1 MRNHSKAF
9 RHFMIM
15 MITGILI
22 LTGSLFCSGTANA
35 KEGDC
40 GNTSDGKFWYEVITD
55 PKGKTPGKVS
65 ISAEVSGGHFGNKIV
80 YPNTI
85 IGKNKKKY
93 TVVEIDGM
101 SVDENDYSNVEEKIT
116 EITIP
121 KNCETISDYAFEDM
135 NIKKVTFE
143 SGSKLKKIGEEAFS
157 TKKTIS
163 TITIPKSV
171 VSIGA
176 GAFNAGVLKVN
187 FEKGSKF
194 KDISKMKKGSYW
206 WVNEWWTAD
215 EIYNYRIISEPNGN
229 KPGKAELIMYD
240 PKSTKKIA
248 SYTIPNVIT
257 NPANKKYSVYSI
269 GEDCFACDE
278 SISNITI
285 PKNCVII
292 GENAFM
298 SCELKKVIFEKGSCL
313 KEIDEAAFYSCVN
326 LKEIVIPKL
335 VERIGVAAFAYSG
348 LRKITFESGSKLKFI
363 SGLAFD
369 ECDLGNVYLP
379 NNNIT
384 FDTADLEMGSAFG
397 TGNKTIYTANKATY
411 QRMIKE
417 LQNEEN
423 YGNVDYKAVYTGPYK
438 ITYMIPK
445 TVGSK
450 TYNKVEQT
458 NLRYN
463 TQVTLNPS
471 YDKNVYKGYSLKFT
485 GTLTDSDGE
494 QYTVTYKY
502 GQKVD
507 PSGQGDVVL
516 YASAVPNTY
525 QIRYNA
531 NGGIGSM
538 NIQDGVVYNQYIELR
553 QNNFMKSDSVFKCWN
568 TKPDGTGTSYKEGQ
582 KVTKLTAESS
592 IILYAIW
599 EKRSIKIRFSAGE
612 GQGTMQE
619 ATVKQGETLK
629 LPKCTF
635 TCPGKKFYRWQWIY
649 TNPDDSHSF
658 IVETYEDEAVFSDT
672 QNIYATAS
680 GYYEFLA
687 VWSDASGY
695 NLTLVPNG
703 GTGTEKKIVLSADNL
718 DDSKTAYEIFSTDF
732 QKEGSSLIGFQFD
745 KDETIYPVKTIQSWR
760 LSKLYSYLRELY
772 GANTEV
778 RINAVWEQK
787 TYSIVFDETDGEGYM
802 EAVVFKCGE
811 TAKLPKCTYEK
822 DGYQFIGWA
831 EESDKNVVVYEDEA
845 EILHNTEDGIALY
858 AVWSPVT
865 YRIVYNANGGYGSMK
880 GETVTYGESI
890 KLAASAYRRPGYTFH
905 GWSTDK
911 TGGKVYKDQATV
923 KNLLPYEGTV
933 TLYAR
938 WTENDVTIT
947 FNPNGGTV
955 GRTSKVVGY
964 GDTCGT
970 LPTPVRDG
978 YEFKGWFTS
987 KSGKIQYTSSTV
999 VDLEGSLTLYA
1010 RWQAK
1015 KITVTLNAAGG
1026 KINGNKSKFSIDTG
1040 TGITGLPGAKK
1051 ENYTFDGWW
1060 TDYTGGSKVTAGTTF
1075 AKDTQIYAHWKSK
1088 STGKVNV
1095 RLTIRKYAGA
1105 EGCIIYYSKYSDFS
1119 NAKSVKIQ
1127 SSKTSLSTMI
1137 SGLENGTK
1145 YYFRARQYKVKNG
1158 KKKYGKFGS
1167 TISKKIP

>member
-1 MRNHSKAF
+1 MFSEDEA
-9 RHFMIM
+9 
-15 MITGILI
+15 
-22 LTGSLFCSGTANA
+22 S
-35 KEGDC
+35 
-40 GNTSDGKFWYEVITD
+40 YY
-55 PKGKTPGKVS
+55 
-65 ISAEVSGGHFGNKIV
+65 NKI
-80 YPNTI
+80 
-85 IGKNKKKY
+85 
-93 TVVEIDGM
+93 E
-101 SVDENDYSNVEEKIT
+101 SV
-116 EITIP
+116 TIP
-121 KNCETISDYAFEDM
+121 KNCKIITSYAFYAS
-135 NIKKVTFE
+135 NIKKVIFE
-143 SGSKLKKIGEEAFS
+143 KGSKLKKIEEYAFY
-157 TKKTIS
+157 TKKVIPS
-163 TITIPKSV
+163 VTIPKSV
-171 VSIGA
+171 VTIEE
-176 GAFNAGVLKVN
+176 GAFNAGATKIN

-194 KDISKMKKGSYW
+194 KYASNPKKGSYW
-206 WVNEWWTAD
+206 WVNEWWSLDGQYAFKVLA
-215 EIYNYRIISEPNGN
+215 EPSGKNPGRASLVNYDISENITAL
-229 KPGKAELIMYD
+229 K
-240 PKSTKKIA
+240 
-248 SYTIPNVIT
+248 IPNTVT
-257 NPANKKYSVYSI
+257 SAVNKKYSVYSI
-269 GEDCFACDE
+269 GEDCFSNNEFFYSVTIPKSCVYIE
-278 SISNITI
+278 SNAFGSSYIEKVVFEKGSNLKQIGELAFSDTELTSITI
-285 PKNCVII
+285 PK
-292 GENAFM
+292 
-298 SCELKKVIFEKGSCL
+298 S
-313 KEIDEAAFYSCVN
+313 
-326 LKEIVIPKL
+326 
-335 VERIGVAAFAYSG
+335 VERIDVEAFSSSN
-348 LRKITFESGSKLKFI
+348 LTKITFESGSKLKFI
-363 SGLAFD
+363 GGWAFD

-384 FDTADLEMGSAFG
+384 FDTADSENGSAFG
-397 TGNKTIYTANKATY
+397 TGDKTIYTANKATY
-411 QRMIKE
+411 QRMLSE
-417 LQNEEN
+417 LQNEDFYEE
-423 YGNVDYKAVYTGPYK
+423 VDYKAVYTGPYK

-592 IILYAIW
+592 ITLYAIW

-658 IVETYEDEAVFSDT
+658 IVGTYEDEAEFSDT

-911 TGGKVYKDQATV
+911 TGGKVYKDQATA

-1026 KINGNKSKFSIDTG
+1026 KVNGNKSKFSIDTG

>member
-1 MRNHSKAF
+1 MFSEDEA
-9 RHFMIM
+9 
-15 MITGILI
+15 
-22 LTGSLFCSGTANA
+22 S
-35 KEGDC
+35 
-40 GNTSDGKFWYEVITD
+40 YY
-55 PKGKTPGKVS
+55 
-65 ISAEVSGGHFGNKIV
+65 NKI
-80 YPNTI
+80 
-85 IGKNKKKY
+85 
-93 TVVEIDGM
+93 E
-101 SVDENDYSNVEEKIT
+101 SV
-116 EITIP
+116 TIP
-121 KNCETISDYAFEDM
+121 KNCKIITSYAFYAS
-135 NIKKVTFE
+135 NIKKVIFE
-143 SGSKLKKIGEEAFS
+143 KGSKLKKIEEYAFY
-157 TKKTIS
+157 TKKVIPS
-163 TITIPKSV
+163 VTIPKSV
-171 VSIGA
+171 VTIEE
-176 GAFNAGVLKVN
+176 GAFNAGATKIN

-194 KDISKMKKGSYW
+194 KYASNPKKGSYW
-206 WVNEWWTAD
+206 WVNEWWSLDGQYAFKVLA
-215 EIYNYRIISEPNGN
+215 EPSGKNPGRASLVNYDISENITAL
-229 KPGKAELIMYD
+229 K
-240 PKSTKKIA
+240 
-248 SYTIPNVIT
+248 IPNTVT
-257 NPANKKYSVYSI
+257 SAVNKKYSVYSI
-269 GEDCFACDE
+269 GENCFSNNEFFYSVTIPKSCVYIE
-278 SISNITI
+278 SNAFGSSYIEKVVFEKGSNLKQIGEFAFSDTKLTSITI
-285 PKNCVII
+285 PK
-292 GENAFM
+292 
-298 SCELKKVIFEKGSCL
+298 S
-313 KEIDEAAFYSCVN
+313 
-326 LKEIVIPKL
+326 
-335 VERIGVAAFAYSG
+335 VERIDVEAFSSSN
-348 LRKITFESGSKLKFI
+348 LTKITFESGSKLKFI
-363 SGLAFD
+363 GGWAFD
-369 ECDLGNVYLP
+369 EFDLGNVYLP

-384 FDTADLEMGSAFG
+384 FDTADSENGSAFG
-397 TGNKTIYTANKATY
+397 TGDKTIYTANKATY
-411 QRMIKE
+411 QRMLSE
-417 LQNEEN
+417 LQNEDFYEE
-423 YGNVDYKAVYTGPYK
+423 VDYKAVYTGPYK

>member
-1 MRNHSKAF
+1 MRNHSKTF

-35 KEGDC
+35 KVDDAG
-40 GNTSDGKFWYEVITD
+40 TTPDGKFDYLVTKEQSGNTPGEVYIVGCNLK
-55 PKGKTPGKVS
+55 KGK
-65 ISAEVSGGHFGNKIV
+65 FGNSIV

-93 TVVEIDGM
+93 NVVGIDGIM
-101 SVDENDYSNVEEKIT
+101 FSEDEASYYNKIESV
-116 EITIP
+116 TIP
-121 KNCETISDYAFEDM
+121 KNCEIITSYAFYAS
-135 NIKKVTFE
+135 NIKKVIFE
-143 SGSKLKKIGEEAFS
+143 KGSKLKKIEEYAFY
-157 TKKTIS
+157 TKKVIPS
-163 TITIPKSV
+163 VTIPKSV
-171 VSIGA
+171 VTIEE
-176 GAFNAGVLKVN
+176 GAFNAGATKIN

-194 KDISKMKKGSYW
+194 KYASNPKKGSYW
-206 WVNEWWTAD
+206 WVNEWWSLDGQYAFKVLA
-215 EIYNYRIISEPNGN
+215 EPSGKNPGRASLVNYDISENITAL
-229 KPGKAELIMYD
+229 K
-240 PKSTKKIA
+240 
-248 SYTIPNVIT
+248 IPNTVT
-257 NPANKKYSVYSI
+257 SAVNKKYSVYSI
-269 GEDCFACDE
+269 GEDCFSNNDFFYSVTIPKSCVYIE
-278 SISNITI
+278 SNAFGSSYIEKVVFEKGSNLKQIGELAFSDTELTSITI
-285 PKNCVII
+285 PK
-292 GENAFM
+292 
-298 SCELKKVIFEKGSCL
+298 S
-313 KEIDEAAFYSCVN
+313 
-326 LKEIVIPKL
+326 
-335 VERIGVAAFAYSG
+335 VERIDVEAFSSSN
-348 LRKITFESGSKLKFI
+348 LTKITFESGSKLKFI
-363 SGLAFD
+363 GGWAFD

-384 FDTADLEMGSAFG
+384 FDTADSENGSAFG
-397 TGNKTIYTANKATY
+397 TGDKTIYTANKATY
-411 QRMIKE
+411 QRMLSE
-417 LQNEEN
+417 LQNEDFYEE
-423 YGNVDYKAVYTGPYK
+423 VDYKAVYTGPYK

-592 IILYAIW
+592 ITLYAIW

-658 IVETYEDEAVFSDT
+658 IVGTYEDEAEFSDT

>member
-1 MRNHSKAF
+1 M
-9 RHFMIM
+9 
-15 MITGILI
+15 T
-22 LTGSLFCSGTANA
+22 
-35 KEGDC
+35 
-40 GNTSDGKFWYEVITD
+40 
-55 PKGKTPGKVS
+55 
-65 ISAEVSGGHFGNKIV
+65 
-80 YPNTI
+80 
-85 IGKNKKKY
+85 
-93 TVVEIDGM
+93 
-101 SVDENDYSNVEEKIT
+101 
-116 EITIP
+116 
-121 KNCETISDYAFEDM
+121 
-135 NIKKVTFE
+135 
-143 SGSKLKKIGEEAFS
+143 
-157 TKKTIS
+157 
-163 TITIPKSV
+163 
-171 VSIGA
+171 
-176 GAFNAGVLKVN
+176 
-187 FEKGSKF
+187 
-194 KDISKMKKGSYW
+194 
-206 WVNEWWTAD
+206 
-215 EIYNYRIISEPNGN
+215 
-229 KPGKAELIMYD
+229 
-240 PKSTKKIA
+240 
-248 SYTIPNVIT
+248 
-257 NPANKKYSVYSI
+257 
-269 GEDCFACDE
+269 
-278 SISNITI
+278 
-285 PKNCVII
+285 
-292 GENAFM
+292 
-298 SCELKKVIFEKGSCL
+298 
-313 KEIDEAAFYSCVN
+313 
-326 LKEIVIPKL
+326 
-335 VERIGVAAFAYSG
+335 
-348 LRKITFESGSKLKFI
+348 KITFESGSKLKFI
-363 SGLAFD
+363 GGWAFD

-384 FDTADLEMGSAFG
+384 FDTADSENGSAFG
-397 TGNKTIYTANKATY
+397 TGDKTIYTANKATY
-411 QRMIKE
+411 QRMLSE
-417 LQNEEN
+417 LQNEDFYEE
-423 YGNVDYKAVYTGPYK
+423 VDYKAVYTGPYK

-865 YRIVYNANGGYGSMK
+865 YRI
-880 GETVTYGESI
+880 
-890 KLAASAYRRPGYTFH
+890 
-905 GWSTDK
+905 
-911 TGGKVYKDQATV
+911 
-923 KNLLPYEGTV
+923 
-933 TLYAR
+933 
-938 WTENDVTIT
+938 
-947 FNPNGGTV
+947 
-955 GRTSKVVGY
+955 
-964 GDTCGT
+964 
-970 LPTPVRDG
+970 
-978 YEFKGWFTS
+978 
-987 KSGKIQYTSSTV
+987 
-999 VDLEGSLTLYA
+999 
-1010 RWQAK
+1010 
-1015 KITVTLNAAGG
+1015 
-1026 KINGNKSKFSIDTG
+1026 
-1040 TGITGLPGAKK
+1040 
-1051 ENYTFDGWW
+1051 
-1060 TDYTGGSKVTAGTTF
+1060 
-1075 AKDTQIYAHWKSK
+1075 
-1088 STGKVNV
+1088 
-1095 RLTIRKYAGA
+1095 
-1105 EGCIIYYSKYSDFS
+1105 
-1119 NAKSVKIQ
+1119 
-1127 SSKTSLSTMI
+1127 
-1137 SGLENGTK
+1137 
-1145 YYFRARQYKVKNG
+1145 
-1158 KKKYGKFGS
+1158 
-1167 TISKKIP
+1167 

>member
-1 MRNHSKAF
+1 MFSEDEA
-9 RHFMIM
+9 
-15 MITGILI
+15 
-22 LTGSLFCSGTANA
+22 S
-35 KEGDC
+35 
-40 GNTSDGKFWYEVITD
+40 YY
-55 PKGKTPGKVS
+55 
-65 ISAEVSGGHFGNKIV
+65 NKI
-80 YPNTI
+80 
-85 IGKNKKKY
+85 
-93 TVVEIDGM
+93 E
-101 SVDENDYSNVEEKIT
+101 SV
-116 EITIP
+116 TIP
-121 KNCETISDYAFEDM
+121 KNCEIITSYAFYAS
-135 NIKKVTFE
+135 NIKKVIFE
-143 SGSKLKKIGEEAFS
+143 KGSKLKKIEEYAFY
-157 TKKTIS
+157 TKKVIPS
-163 TITIPKSV
+163 VTIPKSV
-171 VSIGA
+171 VTIEE
-176 GAFNAGVLKVN
+176 GAFNAGATKIN

-194 KDISKMKKGSYW
+194 KYASNPKKGSYW
-206 WVNEWWTAD
+206 WVNEWWSLDGQYAFKVLA
-215 EIYNYRIISEPNGN
+215 EPSGKNPGRASLVNYDISENITAL
-229 KPGKAELIMYD
+229 K
-240 PKSTKKIA
+240 
-248 SYTIPNVIT
+248 IPNTVT
-257 NPANKKYSVYSI
+257 SAVNKKYSVYSI
-269 GEDCFACDE
+269 GEDCFSNNEFFYSVTIPKSCVYIE
-278 SISNITI
+278 SNAFGSSYIEKVVFEKGSNLKQIGELAFSDTELTSITI
-285 PKNCVII
+285 PK
-292 GENAFM
+292 
-298 SCELKKVIFEKGSCL
+298 S
-313 KEIDEAAFYSCVN
+313 
-326 LKEIVIPKL
+326 
-335 VERIGVAAFAYSG
+335 VERIDVEAFSSSN
-348 LRKITFESGSKLKFI
+348 LTKITFESGSKLKFI
-363 SGLAFD
+363 GGWAFD

-384 FDTADLEMGSAFG
+384 FDTADSENGSAFG
-397 TGNKTIYTANKATY
+397 TGDKTIYTANKATF
-411 QRMIKE
+411 QRMLSE
-417 LQNEEN
+417 LRNEDFYED
-423 YGNVDYKAVYTGPYK
+423 VDYKAVYTGPYK

-592 IILYAIW
+592 ITLYAIW

-649 TNPDDSHSF
+649 TNSDDSHSF
-658 IVETYEDEAVFSDT
+658 IVGTYEDEAEFSDT

-703 GTGTEKKIVLSADNL
+703 GTGTEKKVVLSADNL

-831 EESDKNVVVYEDEA
+831 EESDKSVVVYEDEA

-858 AVWSPVT
+858 AVWTPVT
-865 YRIVYNANGGYGSMK
+865 YRVAYNANGGYGSMK
-880 GETVTYGESI
+880 SETVTYDETF
-890 KLAASAYRRPGYTFH
+890 KLAASVYRRPGYTFH

-1105 EGCIIYYSKYSDFS
+1105 KGCIIYYSKYSDFS

>member
-1 MRNHSKAF
+1 M
-9 RHFMIM
+9 
-15 MITGILI
+15 
-22 LTGSLFCSGTANA
+22 
-35 KEGDC
+35 
-40 GNTSDGKFWYEVITD
+40 
-55 PKGKTPGKVS
+55 
-65 ISAEVSGGHFGNKIV
+65 
-80 YPNTI
+80 
-85 IGKNKKKY
+85 
-93 TVVEIDGM
+93 
-101 SVDENDYSNVEEKIT
+101 
-116 EITIP
+116 
-121 KNCETISDYAFEDM
+121 
-135 NIKKVTFE
+135 
-143 SGSKLKKIGEEAFS
+143 
-157 TKKTIS
+157 
-163 TITIPKSV
+163 
-171 VSIGA
+171 
-176 GAFNAGVLKVN
+176 
-187 FEKGSKF
+187 
-194 KDISKMKKGSYW
+194 
-206 WVNEWWTAD
+206 
-215 EIYNYRIISEPNGN
+215 
-229 KPGKAELIMYD
+229 
-240 PKSTKKIA
+240 
-248 SYTIPNVIT
+248 
-257 NPANKKYSVYSI
+257 
-269 GEDCFACDE
+269 
-278 SISNITI
+278 
-285 PKNCVII
+285 
-292 GENAFM
+292 
-298 SCELKKVIFEKGSCL
+298 
-313 KEIDEAAFYSCVN
+313 
-326 LKEIVIPKL
+326 
-335 VERIGVAAFAYSG
+335 
-348 LRKITFESGSKLKFI
+348 
-363 SGLAFD
+363 
-369 ECDLGNVYLP
+369 
-379 NNNIT
+379 
-384 FDTADLEMGSAFG
+384 
-397 TGNKTIYTANKATY
+397 
-411 QRMIKE
+411 
-417 LQNEEN
+417 
-423 YGNVDYKAVYTGPYK
+423 
-438 ITYMIPK
+438 
-445 TVGSK
+445 
-450 TYNKVEQT
+450 
-458 NLRYN
+458 
-463 TQVTLNPS
+463 
-471 YDKNVYKGYSLKFT
+471 
-485 GTLTDSDGE
+485 TDSDGE

-987 KSGKIQYTSSTV
+987 KSGK
-999 VDLEGSLTLYA
+999 
-1010 RWQAK
+1010 
-1015 KITVTLNAAGG
+1015 
-1026 KINGNKSKFSIDTG
+1026 FSIPVQQLW
-1040 TGITGLPGAKK
+1040 I
-1051 ENYTFDGWW
+1051 
-1060 TDYTGGSKVTAGTTF
+1060 
-1075 AKDTQIYAHWKSK
+1075 WKA
-1088 STGKVNV
+1088 V
-1095 RLTIRKYAGA
+1095 
-1105 EGCIIYYSKYSDFS
+1105 
-1119 NAKSVKIQ
+1119 
-1127 SSKTSLSTMI
+1127 
-1137 SGLENGTK
+1137 
-1145 YYFRARQYKVKNG
+1145 
-1158 KKKYGKFGS
+1158 
-1167 TISKKIP
+1167 

>member
-1 MRNHSKAF
+1 MNNYLKPVRRF
-9 RHFMIM
+9 IIT
-15 MITGILI
+15 MITGLLVI
-22 LTGSLFCSGTANA
+22 TGCLLCSVISDA
-35 KEGDC
+35 KEDDTGI
-40 GNTSDGKFWYEVITD
+40 TPDGKFEYQIIKEAS
-55 PKGKTPGKVS
+55 GKNPGEAFIIDCNIK
-65 ISAEVSGGHFGNKIV
+65 SGKFGNSIV
-80 YPNTI
+80 FPNTI
-85 IGKNKKKY
+85 TTKTKKKY
-93 TVVEIDGM
+93 NVVGIDGFTYP
-101 SVDENDYSNVEEKIT
+101 SENDAFFYKI
-116 EITIP
+116 ESVTIP
-121 KNCETISDYAFEDM
+121 KNCKEIGGFAFYGT
-135 NIKKVTFE
+135 NIKKITFE
-143 SGSKLKKIGEEAFS
+143 KGSKLKSIGEGAFY
-157 TKKTIS
+157 TKKIIS
-163 TITIPKSV
+163 SITVPKSV
-171 VSIGA
+171 VSIDES
-176 GAFNAGVLKVN
+176 AFNAGAKKII

-194 KDISKMKKGSYW
+194 KYAANPKKGSFW
-206 WVNEWWTAD
+206 WVNEWWTSDGQYAFKV
-215 EIYNYRIISEPNGN
+215 IAEPSGKN
-229 KPGKAELIMYD
+229 PGKASLIAYD
-240 PKSTKKIA
+240 FDDKVTALK
-248 SYTIPNVIT
+248 IPNIVT
-257 NPANKKYSVYSI
+257 SLANKKYSVYSI
-269 GEDCFACDE
+269 EEECFSCDE
-278 SISNITI
+278 CLTSVTIPKSCVYIGDSVFSDTVIEKVFFENGSNLKRIGDSAFSNTYITNITI
-285 PKNCVII
+285 PKT
-292 GENAFM
+292 
-298 SCELKKVIFEKGSCL
+298 
-313 KEIDEAAFYSCVN
+313 
-326 LKEIVIPKL
+326 
-335 VERIGVAAFAYSG
+335 VERIDAAAFMGSS
-348 LRKITFESGSKLKFI
+348 LEKITFESGSKLSYI
-363 SGLAFD
+363 GGLAFE
-369 ECDLGNVYLP
+369 ECDLGSVYLP
-379 NNNIT
+379 NNNISIGT
-384 FDTADLEMGSAFG
+384 VASDDGNAFG
-397 TGNKTIYTANKATY
+397 IGDKKIFTANKPTY
-411 QRMIKE
+411 QRLLKDLRDE
-417 LQNEEN
+417 DFSDD
-423 YGNVDYKAVYTGPYK
+423 VDYKVVYTGPYK

-485 GTLTDSDGE
+485 GNLMDDDGDYY
-494 QYTVTYKY
+494 QVSYKY
-502 GQKVD
+502 GQKVN
-507 PSGQGDVVL
+507 PSGHGDVIL

-525 QIRYNA
+525 QIIYHA
-531 NGGIGSM
+531 NGAIGSM
-538 NIQDGVVYNQYIELR
+538 NAQDGVVYDKYITLR
-553 QNNFMKSDSVFKCWN
+553 KNNFLKSDSDFVCWN
-568 TKPDGTGTSYKEGQ
+568 TKPDGSGISYKEGQ
-582 KVTKLTAESS
+582 RVTKLTAGNS
-592 IILYAIW
+592 ITLYAIW
-599 EKRSIKIRFSAGE
+599 KKKSIELRFVAGE
-612 GQGTMQE
+612 GQGTM
-619 ATVKQGETLK
+619 ASITIRQGETVK

-658 IVETYEDEAVFSDT
+658 IVGTYEDEAEFSDT

-831 EESDKNVVVYEDEA
+831 DESDKSVVVYEDEA

-955 GRTSKVVGY
+955 GRTRKVVGY

-1105 EGCIIYYSKYSDFS
+1105 KGCIIYYSKYSDFS

-1137 SGLENGTK
+1137 SGLENETK

>member
-1 MRNHSKAF
+1 MFSEDEA
-9 RHFMIM
+9 
-15 MITGILI
+15 
-22 LTGSLFCSGTANA
+22 S
-35 KEGDC
+35 
-40 GNTSDGKFWYEVITD
+40 YY
-55 PKGKTPGKVS
+55 
-65 ISAEVSGGHFGNKIV
+65 NKI
-80 YPNTI
+80 
-85 IGKNKKKY
+85 
-93 TVVEIDGM
+93 E
-101 SVDENDYSNVEEKIT
+101 SV
-116 EITIP
+116 TIP
-121 KNCETISDYAFEDM
+121 KNCKIITSYAFYAS
-135 NIKKVTFE
+135 NIKKVIFE
-143 SGSKLKKIGEEAFS
+143 KGSKLKKIEEYAFY
-157 TKKTIS
+157 TKKVIPS
-163 TITIPKSV
+163 VTIPKSV
-171 VSIGA
+171 VTIEE
-176 GAFNAGVLKVN
+176 GAFNAGATKIN

-194 KDISKMKKGSYW
+194 KYASNPKKGSYW
-206 WVNEWWTAD
+206 WVNEWWSLDGQYAFKVLA
-215 EIYNYRIISEPNGN
+215 EPSGKNPGRASLVNYDISENITAL
-229 KPGKAELIMYD
+229 K
-240 PKSTKKIA
+240 
-248 SYTIPNVIT
+248 IPNTVT
-257 NPANKKYSVYSI
+257 SAVNKKYSVYSI
-269 GEDCFACDE
+269 GEDCFSNNEFFYSVTIPKSCVYIE
-278 SISNITI
+278 SNAFGSSYIEKVVFEKGSNLKQIGELAFSDTELTSITI
-285 PKNCVII
+285 PK
-292 GENAFM
+292 
-298 SCELKKVIFEKGSCL
+298 S
-313 KEIDEAAFYSCVN
+313 
-326 LKEIVIPKL
+326 
-335 VERIGVAAFAYSG
+335 VERIDVEAFSSSN
-348 LRKITFESGSKLKFI
+348 LTKITFESGSKLKFI
-363 SGLAFD
+363 GGWAFD

-384 FDTADLEMGSAFG
+384 FDTADSENGSAFG
-397 TGNKTIYTANKATY
+397 TGDKTIYTANKATY
-411 QRMIKE
+411 QRMLSE
-417 LQNEEN
+417 LQNEDFYEE
-423 YGNVDYKAVYTGPYK
+423 VDYKAVYTGPYK

>member
-1 MRNHSKAF
+1 MFSEDEA
-9 RHFMIM
+9 
-15 MITGILI
+15 
-22 LTGSLFCSGTANA
+22 S
-35 KEGDC
+35 
-40 GNTSDGKFWYEVITD
+40 YY
-55 PKGKTPGKVS
+55 
-65 ISAEVSGGHFGNKIV
+65 NKI
-80 YPNTI
+80 
-85 IGKNKKKY
+85 
-93 TVVEIDGM
+93 E
-101 SVDENDYSNVEEKIT
+101 SV
-116 EITIP
+116 TIP
-121 KNCETISDYAFEDM
+121 KNCKIITSYAFYAS
-135 NIKKVTFE
+135 NIKKVIFE
-143 SGSKLKKIGEEAFS
+143 KGSKLKKIEEYAFY
-157 TKKTIS
+157 TKKVIPS
-163 TITIPKSV
+163 VTIPKSV
-171 VSIGA
+171 VTIEE
-176 GAFNAGVLKVN
+176 GAFNAGATKIN

-194 KDISKMKKGSYW
+194 KYASNPKKGSYW
-206 WVNEWWTAD
+206 WVNEWWSLDGQYAFKVLA
-215 EIYNYRIISEPNGN
+215 EPSGKNPGRASLVNYDISENITAL
-229 KPGKAELIMYD
+229 K
-240 PKSTKKIA
+240 
-248 SYTIPNVIT
+248 IPNTVT
-257 NPANKKYSVYSI
+257 SAVNKKYSVYSI
-269 GEDCFACDE
+269 GEDCFSNNEFFYSVTIPKSCVYIE
-278 SISNITI
+278 SNAFGSSYIEKVVFEKGSNLKQIGELAFSDTELTSITI
-285 PKNCVII
+285 PK
-292 GENAFM
+292 
-298 SCELKKVIFEKGSCL
+298 S
-313 KEIDEAAFYSCVN
+313 
-326 LKEIVIPKL
+326 
-335 VERIGVAAFAYSG
+335 VERIDVEAFSSSN
-348 LRKITFESGSKLKFI
+348 LTKITFESGSKLKFI
-363 SGLAFD
+363 GGWAFD

-384 FDTADLEMGSAFG
+384 FDTADSENGSAFG
-397 TGNKTIYTANKATY
+397 TGDKTIYTANKATY
-411 QRMIKE
+411 QRMLSE
-417 LQNEEN
+417 LQNEDFYEE
-423 YGNVDYKAVYTGPYK
+423 VDYKAVYTGPYK

-592 IILYAIW
+592 ITLYAIW

-658 IVETYEDEAVFSDT
+658 IVGTYEDEAEFSDT

-1026 KINGNKSKFSIDTG
+1026 KVNGNKSKFSIDTG

-1105 EGCIIYYSKYSDFS
+1105 ESCIIYYSKYSDFS